1 MNTYEILN
9 EMNDYLKET
18 QPPPKCSSEKNVI
31 PIV

>member
-9 EMNDYLKET
+9 EINDNLKEKL
-18 QPPPKCSSEKNVI
+18 PPPKCSSEKNVI